1 MTQVTVFYCQNQ
13 TARVA
18 ETLRA
23 LKAQGELQIRKV
35 AIPCSGKFEVLYLLK
50 ALEKGADGVALFG
63 CPEEACRYLV
73 GSSRAKG
80 RMRYA
85 AKLLE
90 AIGLEPERVCRF
102 VLPGPAGKDPADP
115 VSMVSD
121 WIAKIKTMG
130 PLPGKQKFTSRNFK
144 EKGAAQILS

>member
-1 MTQVTVFYCQNQ
+1 MTEVAVFYCQNQ
-13 TARVA
+13 TELVA
-18 ETLRA
+18 EILGGLNARTGLH
-23 LKAQGELQIRKV
+23 IRKA
-35 AIPCSGKFEVLYLLK
+35 AIPCSGKFEILYVLK

-63 CPEEACRYLV
+63 CPEEGCRYLV

-90 AIGLEPERVCRF
+90 AIGLEPERACRF
-102 VLPGPAGKDPADP
+102 VLPGPSGEGPSDAIRRVG
-115 VSMVSD
+115 D

-130 PLPGKQKFTSRNFK
+130 PLPGKQKSMHQHLK
-144 EKGAAQILS
+144 EGASIQIQS

>member
-1 MTQVTVFYCQNQ
+1 MTEVTIFYCQNQ
-13 TARVA
+13 TEHVA

-23 LKAQGELQIRKV
+23 LKAQGGLQIRKV
-35 AIPCSGKFEVLYLLK
+35 AIPCSGKFEVYYLLK

-63 CPEEACRYLV
+63 CPEERCRYLV

-102 VLPGPAGKDPADP
+102 VLPGPAGEDPADP
-115 VSMVSD
+115 IGRVGD

-130 PLPGKQKFTSRNFK
+130 PLPGKQKFTSRSFK
-144 EKGAAQILS
+144 EKDGAQLHS

>member
-1 MTQVTVFYCQNQ
+1 MTQITFFYCQNQ
-13 TARVA
+13 TEHVA
-18 ETLRA
+18 EALRA

-63 CPEEACRYLV
+63 CPEEGCRYLV

-102 VLPGPAGKDPADP
+102 VLPGPAGEDSADP

-121 WIAKIKTMG
+121 WIAKIKMMG
-130 PLPGKQKFTSRNFK
+130 PLPGKQKFTRRNFQ
-144 EKGAAQILS
+144 EKGAAPIHS